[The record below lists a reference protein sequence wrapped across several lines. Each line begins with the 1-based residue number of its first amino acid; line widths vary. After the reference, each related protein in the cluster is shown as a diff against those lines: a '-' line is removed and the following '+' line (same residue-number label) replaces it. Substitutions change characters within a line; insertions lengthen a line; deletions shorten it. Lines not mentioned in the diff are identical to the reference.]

1 MGRNGVDVMEYG
13 QGDTWQVGGSRFA
26 LFSNY
31 AFNPIGYGPTAQ
43 GIPYA
48 LPSVPPVYG
57 QQGGGQGGAM
67 GAGDTQ
73 AIMAASS
80 NPFHPKWSPLP
91 YVLGGIFAAVLLLHW
106 LHWSTPRERVSEEAA
121 A

>member
-1 MGRNGVDVMEYG
+1 MMNGKGPAVLEYG

-57 QQGGGQGGAM
+57 QGGGGQGGGM
-67 GAGDTQ
+67 DGANTS
-73 AIMAASS
+73 AIVAASQR
-80 NPFHPKWSPLP
+80 PFSAKWSPLP
-91 YVLGGIFAAVLLLHW
+91 YVLGGIFAAVLLLH
-106 LHWSTPRERVSEEAA
+106 
-121 A
+121 

>member
-1 MGRNGVDVMEYG
+1 MGSQPAVLEYG

-57 QQGGGQGGAM
+57 QGGGGQGGSNDGMM
-67 GAGDTQ
+67 GNAVV
-73 AIMAASS
+73 AAASK
-80 NPFHPKWSPLP
+80 PFSVKWSPLP
-91 YVLGGIFAAVLLLHW
+91 YVLGGIFAAVLALHW
-106 LHWSTPRERVSEEAA
+106 LHWSEPRKSEEAA
-121 A
+121 

>member
-1 MGRNGVDVMEYG
+1 MGKRAPDVLEYG

-57 QQGGGQGGAM
+57 QGGGGQGGGM
-67 GAGDTQ
+67 LDNMTGQ
-73 AIMAASS
+73 AALAAAD
-80 NPFHPKWSPLP
+80 NPLHPKWSPLP
-91 YVLGGIFAAVLLLHW
+91 YVIGGIFAAVLTLHW
-106 LHWSTPRERVSEEAA
+106 LHWHESERREDEAA
-121 A
+121 

>member
-1 MGRNGVDVMEYG
+1 MRGNAPAVLEYG

-31 AFNPIGYGPTAQ
+31 AFNPVGYGPTEQ
-43 GIPYA
+43 QIPYA

-57 QQGGGQGGAM
+57 QTSLGGDSGATVQAATM
-67 GAGDTQ
+67 ATQ
-73 AIMAASS
+73 KPLSGR
-80 NPFHPKWSPLP
+80 WSPLP
-91 YVLGGIFAAVLLLHW
+91 YVLVGIFAAVLGLHW
-106 LHWSTPRERVSEEAA
+106 LHWSDKKPAEAA

>member
-1 MGRNGVDVMEYG
+1 MGKGPAVLEYG
-13 QGDTWQVGGSRFA
+13 QGDTWQIGGSRFA
-26 LFSNY
+26 LLSNY
-31 AFNPIGYGPTAQ
+31 AYNPIGYGPTAQ

-57 QQGGGQGGAM
+57 QGGGGQGGAM
-67 GAGDTQ
+67 MDAGTGQ
-73 AIMAASS
+73 AIMAATA

-106 LHWSTPRERVSEEAA
+106 LHWSEPRRREDAA
-121 A
+121 